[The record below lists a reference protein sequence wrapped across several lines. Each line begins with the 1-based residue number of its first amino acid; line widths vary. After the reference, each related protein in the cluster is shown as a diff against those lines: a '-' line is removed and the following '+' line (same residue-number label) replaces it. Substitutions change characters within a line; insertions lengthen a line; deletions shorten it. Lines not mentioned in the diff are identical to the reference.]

1 MGYGYTDGGMS
12 DEKSACN
19 SNKNTGLAQC
29 AGFWRGWVG
38 RRVGVMVDGYE
49 GVYIAGLLFGIW

>member
-1 MGYGYTDGGMS
+1 MS